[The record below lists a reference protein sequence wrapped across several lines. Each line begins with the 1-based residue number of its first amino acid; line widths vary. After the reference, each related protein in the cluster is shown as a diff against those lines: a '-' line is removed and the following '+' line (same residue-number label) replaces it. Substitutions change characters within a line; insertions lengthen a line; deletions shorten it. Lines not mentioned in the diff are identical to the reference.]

1 MTKSDRLNESLTDL
15 LTESDSLINEIYLN
29 TNTNTDWGDK
39 L

>member
-15 LTESDSLINEIYLN
+15 LTESDSLINEISLN

>member
-15 LTESDSLINEIYLN
+15 LTESDSLINEISFN